1 MYGKDNIAMQRVF
14 QVHIIQAQKS
24 EKNFWKSAAEWNAT
38 GFPHWQGFS
47 HTRSSPPVGW
57 TRMST
62 LPLPGPSVLNE
73 CAQKQLDLSAER
85 VAGVN
90 TNSHAEVVSAGL
102 QWAYEAPMEVHSLH
116 SALYETHNCLRL
128 SHTTFKRAWFTT
140 FQHKVGQRSKVGQPG
155 AHSPHPWQNPHL
167 PQASTCLP
175 AGNPKIW
182 FLREK
187 IKPQFLFGG
196 NFILSSEGETHYKW
210 QMAIWNLYMSQNL
223 IKHLALA
230 TYSNT
235 R

>member
-1 MYGKDNIAMQRVF
+1 MF
-14 QVHIIQAQKS
+14 QVHILQGG
-24 EKNFWKSAAEWNAT
+24 KNGDLFWKSAAEWNAT

-116 SALYETHNCLRL
+116 CALYETHNCLRL

-140 FQHKVGQRSKVGQPG
+140 FQHKVGHRSRVGQRSNAELDNLVLTAPTRDKIPTC
-155 AHSPHPWQNPHL
+155 PKHP
-167 PQASTCLP
+167 P
-175 AGNPKIW
+175 ACPLETLKSDFWGRKS
-182 FLREK
+182 K
-187 IKPQFLFGG
+187 FLFGG
-196 NFILSSEGETHYKW
+196 NIILASEGETH
-210 QMAIWNLYMSQNL
+210 
-223 IKHLALA
+223 
-230 TYSNT
+230 
-235 R
+235 

>member
-1 MYGKDNIAMQRVF
+1 MQRVF
-14 QVHIIQAQKS
+14 QVHILQAQKS
-24 EKNFWKSAAEWNAT
+24 EKKFWKSAAEWNAT

-47 HTRSSPPVGW
+47 HRSSSPAVGW
-57 TRMST
+57 TRTST

-116 SALYETHNCLRL
+116 SAPYETHNCLRL

-140 FQHKVGQRSKVGQPG
+140 FQHRELDNVPELDNLVLTAPTRDKIPTCPKHPPACPLETLKSDFWGRKSK
-155 AHSPHPWQNPHL
+155 
-167 PQASTCLP
+167 
-175 AGNPKIW
+175 
-182 FLREK
+182 
-187 IKPQFLFGG
+187 FLFGG
-196 NFILSSEGETHYKW
+196 NIILSSEGETHYKW

>member
-14 QVHIIQAQKS
+14 QVHILQAQKS

-47 HTRSSPPVGW
+47 HRRSSPPVGW

-116 SALYETHNCLRL
+116 CALYETHNCLRL

-140 FQHKVGQRSKVGQPG
+140 FQHKVGHRSRVGQRSNAELDNLVLTAPTRDKIPTC
-155 AHSPHPWQNPHL
+155 PKHPPACPLETLKSDFWGRKSNL
-167 PQASTCLP
+167 SFCLEE
-175 AGNPKIW
+175 I
-182 FLREK
+182 
-187 IKPQFLFGG
+187 LFCRVKERHTTNG
-196 NFILSSEGETHYKW
+196 KW
-210 QMAIWNLYMSQNL
+210 QFETSIWAK
-223 IKHLALA
+223 I
-230 TYSNT
+230 
-235 R
+235 